1 MPEKEKELL
10 LEVDHLSI
18 NFPVKKDFPWSQ
30 QKYVQAVSDVSFKV
44 YKGETYGVVG
54 ESGCGKSTLANATLK
69 FLTPSAGRV
78 LFQGKDINKVSNKE
92 FKELRKDMQMIFQD
106 PFSSLNPRF
115 DVLHLIG
122 EPMLIRGYSEEEIK
136 DKVCELLH
144 LVGLSEK
151 DLYRHASDFSGGQRQ
166 RIGIARAISLNP
178 AYLVLDEPV
187 SALDVS
193 VHAQILNLLMDLQK
207 QMGMTYLFISHNLA
221 VVKNICT
228 NMAVM
233 YLGKIAECGETEK
246 IFQKPLHPYTIA
258 LMSAV
263 LDIDKRHEK
272 ERIILEGD
280 IPSPIDPP
288 AGCRFHQRCPQKV
301 GEVCEKLRP
310 MLIEI
315 EPNHFVACHKY
326 AQCTPTQE
334 QEEAMEAAEA
344 KELHRDKKQK

>member
-1 MPEKEKELL
+1 MAEQNKEVLL
-10 LEVDHLSI
+10 KVEHLSI
-18 NFPVKKDFPWSQ
+18 NFPVKKEFPWSP
-30 QKYVQAVSDVSFKV
+30 QKYVQAVSDVSFEVKR
-44 YKGETYGVVG
+44 GETYGVVG

-69 FLTPSAGRV
+69 FLTPSAGKV
-78 LFQGKDINKVSNKE
+78 YFKGEDINAVSKKE
-92 FKELRKDMQMIFQD
+92 FYELRKDMQMVFQD

-122 EPMLIRGYSEEEIK
+122 EPMYVRGYDEETIR
-136 DKVCELLH
+136 DRVLELLR

-166 RIGIARAISLNP
+166 RIGIARAISLSP

-193 VHAQILNLLMDLQK
+193 VHAQILNLLMDLQQK
-207 QMGMTYLFISHNLA
+207 MGMTYLFISHNLA
-221 VVKNICT
+221 VVKNVCT

-233 YLGKIAECGETEK
+233 YLGKICECGSTEK
-246 IFQKPLHPYTIA
+246 IFDKPMHPYTVA

-263 LDIDKRHEK
+263 LDVDKRHEK

-288 AGCRFHQRCPQKV
+288 SGCRFHQRCPQKV

-310 MLIEI
+310 MLIEL
-315 EPNHFVACHKY
+315 EPDHFVACHKY
-326 AQCTPTQE
+326 AQCTPTAE
-334 QEEAMEAAEA
+334 QEAEMEAAEA
-344 KELHRDKKQK
+344 KELHRS